1 MMVMLVKELLTIHC
15 STGRSQMT
23 AWHWSLITAVNAA
36 VQSSK
41 VTTVARGRFSV
52 AHSSDVVPDC
62 AAIFTPSTLRL
73 SSESYWEPVTVA
85 MPWFESI

>member
-1 MMVMLVKELLTIHC
+1 
-15 STGRSQMT
+15 MT

-85 MPWFESI
+85 MP